1 MPLAAFA
8 LSKAWAVDCLAG
20 SLIGLHQSL
29 WPAPHELWP
38 APHEIATPGG
48 MV

>member
-8 LSKAWAVDCLAG
+8 LSKAAWTVDCLAG
-20 SLIGLHQSL
+20 SLTGLHQS
-29 WPAPHELWP
+29 LWP

>member
-8 LSKAWAVDCLAG
+8 LSKAAWTVDCWTVDCLAG

-29 WPAPHELWP
+29 WPAPHE
-38 APHEIATPGG
+38 IATPGG